1 MEINKLSFLGTFVSD
16 DSVMGVIMVTDSETK
31 PLEFRVTSTIK
42 PTNFQKILYGNV
54 LKEHILVE
62 LVAVPLLNALSEKPD
77 IILVNDP
84 VFLGANARLDSRV
97 VRIFSKNDISS
108 VKATKI
114 DLRSSNSRSDSLN
127 LELPLKFDD
136 ELPGI
141 SESLNKISEYRDL
154 LEPFERLK
162 LACEQIHL
170 KKTKE

>member
-1 MEINKLSFLGTFVSD
+1 MEINKLAFLGTFVSD
-16 DSVMGVIMVTDSETK
+16 DSVMGVIMITDSETK

-42 PTNFQKILYGNV
+42 PTHFQKILYGNV

-62 LVAVPLLNALSEKPD
+62 LVAVPLLNALTEKPD

-84 VFLGANARLDSRV
+84 VFLGANSRLDSRV
-97 VRIFSKNDISS
+97 VRIFSKNDIST

-114 DLRSSNSRSDSLN
+114 DLKASNNRSDSMN
-127 LELPLKFDD
+127 LELPHKFDD